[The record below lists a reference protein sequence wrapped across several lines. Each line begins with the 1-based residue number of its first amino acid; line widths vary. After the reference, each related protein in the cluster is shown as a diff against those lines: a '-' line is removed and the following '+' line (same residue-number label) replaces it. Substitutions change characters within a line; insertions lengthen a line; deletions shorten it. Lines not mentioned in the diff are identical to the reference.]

1 MNVQELL
8 GIYHEGGLMIKA
20 IGNYHFNRQGLI
32 NYSFPNLVKIPVNN
46 TLVDSIRWRYV
57 ISVLLTE
64 LKRKNSYE
72 YILKTNNYSLD
83 HFAKKIRN
91 RIRKSLQNCSFK
103 RPDLEDMLTFG
114 LAINQ
119 QTLKRQHKRDKILT
133 DPRQWRQYIS
143 ALYKEECITML
154 GAYYAGRMVGYI
166 IALQLD
172 GKYIINHA
180 FIDRVDSETTDPM
193 NGLLYTLIN
202 QLLLKDQYIEI
213 SYGLDS
219 IAELP
224 ELNRFKS
231 NMLFEPVPVSRV
243 YILHPFLVPFFKF
256 IIFFYIHLLRK
267 RNIHNPFARK
277 LVRMYQGHRLP
288 FREDN
293 HLARNTKQQV
303 D

>member
-1 MNVQELL
+1 MNVQELVS
-8 GIYHEGGLMIKA
+8 IYREGGISIKST
-20 IGNYHFNRQGLI
+20 GNYHFNRQGFI
-32 NYSFPNLVKIPVNN
+32 NYSFPNLEKIPINN
-46 TLVDSIRWRYV
+46 TLIDSIRWRYI

-64 LKRKNSYE
+64 MRRKNSYE
-72 YILKTNNYSLD
+72 FILTTNDYSID

-103 RPDLEDMLTFG
+103 RPDLEDLLTFG

-119 QTLKRQHKRDKILT
+119 QTLKRQNKRDKILT
-133 DPRQWRQYIS
+133 DPGKWRQYIS
-143 ALYKEECITML
+143 ALYKQESITML
-154 GAYYAGRMVGYI
+154 GAYFNGRMVGYI

-180 FIDRVDSETTDPM
+180 FIDRLDSETTDPM
-193 NGLLYTLIN
+193 NGLIYTLVN
-202 QLLLKDQYIEI
+202 LLLKKDASIEI

-243 YILHPFLVPFFKF
+243 YILHPFLVPFIRF
-256 IIFFYIHLLRK
+256 IIFLDIHLFRK
-267 RNIHNPFARK
+267 RGIRNPFTRK
-277 LVRMYQGHRLP
+277 LIRLYQGHRLP
-288 FREDN
+288 FREGSPQAGN
-293 HLARNTKQQV
+293 KKQ
-303 D
+303 